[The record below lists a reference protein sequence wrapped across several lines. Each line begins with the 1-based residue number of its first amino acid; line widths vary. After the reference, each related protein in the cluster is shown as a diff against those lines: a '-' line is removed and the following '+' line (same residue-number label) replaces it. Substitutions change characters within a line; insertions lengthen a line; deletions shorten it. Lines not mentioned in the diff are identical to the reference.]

1 MEILK
6 EGKTETLDD
15 GKMEKLK
22 DGTIAFAGRERHF
35 RNPGTPVWRRK
46 SGVMAVRKRRL
57 GGLFTVV
64 GRTDNG
70 RGTDG

>member
-1 MEILK
+1 MEISNN
-6 EGKTETLDD
+6 GTTETLDD

-22 DGTIAFAGRERHF
+22 DGTIAFVGRGRHS
-35 RNPGTPVWRRK
+35 RNPETPVWRRK
-46 SGVMAVRKRRL
+46 RGVRAVRKRRL

>member
-1 MEILK
+1 MEISNN
-6 EGKTETLDD
+6 GTTETLDD